1 MASEPLPVVPAAAVP
16 AEEGRP
22 AWLVEE
28 LWTDQAVGIIGG
40 VPKAC
45 KSWLALDLAVSVG
58 SGTPALGRFPVPAA
72 GVVLLYGAE
81 DAPAQIRNRLAGIA
95 LARGLQLDQI
105 DLRLI
110 VVPSLRLDTDR
121 DRERLRLTLA
131 EHRPRLLVLD
141 PLVRLHRLDENSAGE
156 VSALLGELRTIQR
169 EHHLAI
175 VLVHHLRKN
184 AAPRGQDGQSLRGSS
199 DLHAWGDSNLYLR
212 RRDRHLLLTVEHRS
226 APAPAPRTLEL
237 ADEPAP
243 HLRVINEPVPVPVA
257 DLSRKV
263 IEQLDAAGGPLDR
276 DTLRERLRVRN
287 AAIGEVLVRLRA
299 AGRVERCA
307 GGFRLREPDQLSIPA
322 STPTHERERNPPRQ
336 ERRLAPA
343 GG

>member
-1 MASEPLPVVPAAAVP
+1 M
-16 AEEGRP
+16 
-22 AWLVEE
+22 
-28 LWTDQAVGIIGG
+28 
-40 VPKAC
+40 
-45 KSWLALDLAVSVG
+45 
-58 SGTPALGRFPVPAA
+58 
-72 GVVLLYGAE
+72 
-81 DAPAQIRNRLAGIA
+81 
-95 LARGLQLDQI
+95 
-105 DLRLI
+105 
-110 VVPSLRLDTDR
+110 VPSLRLDTDR

-131 EHRPRLLVLD
+131 AHRPRLLVLD

-156 VSALLGELRTIQR
+156 VSALLGDLRAIQR

-184 AAPRGQDGQSLRGSS
+184 GAPRGQDGQSLRGSG

-243 HLRVINEPVPVPVA
+243 HLRVVDEPAPVPTA
-257 DLSRKV
+257 DLARQV
-263 IEQLDAAGGPLDR
+263 VEQLAATDAPLDR
-276 DTLRERLRVRN
+276 ETLRERLRVRN
-287 AAIGEVLVRLRA
+287 AAIGEALVRLRA

-307 GGFRLREPDQLSIPA
+307 GGFRLRDPDQLSIPV
-322 STPTHERERNPPRQ
+322 PIPMQQRERNAPLHQ
-336 ERRLAPA
+336 GRLAPA

>member
-1 MASEPLPVVPAAAVP
+1 MASEPLPVVPAAAIP
-16 AEEGRP
+16 ADEGRP
-22 AWLVEE
+22 AWLVED
-28 LWTDQAVGIIGG
+28 LWTDEAVGIVGG
-40 VPKAC
+40 APKCC
-45 KSWLALDLAVSVG
+45 KTWLALDLAVSVG
-58 SGTPALGRFPVPAA
+58 SGTPALGRFPVTTA

-81 DAPAQIRNRLAGIA
+81 DAPAQLRARLAGIA
-95 LARGLQLDQI
+95 LARGLQLDQV

-131 EHRPRLLVLD
+131 EHHPRLLVLD

-156 VSALLGELRTIQR
+156 VSALLGELRAIQR
-169 EHHLAI
+169 EYHLAI

-184 AAPRGQDGQSLRGSS
+184 AAPRGQDGQSLRGSG

-212 RRDRHLLLTVEHRS
+212 RRDRQLLLTAEHRS
-226 APAPAPRTLEL
+226 APAPGPRTLEL

-243 HLRVINEPVPVPVA
+243 HLRIVDEPAPVPVA
-257 DLSRKV
+257 DLARQV
-263 IEQLDAAGGPLDR
+263 MELLDATDAPLDR

-287 AAIGEVLVRLRA
+287 AAIGEALVRLRA

-307 GGFRLREPDQLSIPA
+307 GGFRLRDPNQLPIPVPA
-322 STPTHERERNPPRQ
+322 PVQERERNPPLHQ
-336 ERRLAPA
+336 GRLAPA

>member
-1 MASEPLPVVPAAAVP
+1 MASEPLPVLPVAAVP
-16 AEEGRP
+16 AEDHRP

-28 LWTDQAVGIIGG
+28 LWTAEAVGIVGG
-40 VPKAC
+40 APKCC
-45 KSWLALDLAVSVG
+45 KTWLALDLAVAVG
-58 SGTPALGRFPVPAA
+58 SGTPALGRFAVPAA
-72 GVVLLYGAE
+72 GAVLLYGAE
-81 DAPAQIRNRLAGIA
+81 DAPAQLRQRLAGIA
-95 LARGLQLDQI
+95 LARGLQLDQL

-156 VSALLGELRTIQR
+156 ISALLGELRAIQR

-184 AAPRGQDGQSLRGSS
+184 AAARGQDGQSLRGSG

-212 RRDRHLLLTVEHRS
+212 RRDRNLLLTVEHRS

-243 HLRVINEPVPVPVA
+243 HLRVVDEPATVPVA
-257 DLSRKV
+257 DLANKL
-263 IEQLDAAGGPLDR
+263 LDELGAADAPLDR

-287 AAIGEVLVRLRA
+287 AAIGEALVRLRA

-307 GGFRLREPDQLSIPA
+307 GGFRLRDPDQLRIPVPA
-322 STPTHERERNPPRQ
+322 PIQEGERNPPTH

>member
-1 MASEPLPVVPAAAVP
+1 MASEPLPVLAAAAVP
-16 AEEGRP
+16 AEEDRP
-22 AWLVEE
+22 AWLVED
-28 LWTDQAVGIIGG
+28 LWTDEAVGIVGG
-40 VPKAC
+40 APKAC
-45 KSWLALDLAVSVG
+45 KTWLALDLAVSVG
-58 SGTPALGRFPVPAA
+58 SGTPALGRFAVPVA
-72 GVVLLYGAE
+72 GTVLLYGAE
-81 DAPAQIRNRLAGIA
+81 DAPAQLRNRLAGIT
-95 LARGLQLDQI
+95 LARGLQLDQV

-131 EHRPRLLVLD
+131 EHHPRLLVLD

-156 VSALLGELRTIQR
+156 VSALLGELRAIQR

-184 AAPRGQDGQSLRGSS
+184 AAPRGQDGQSLRGSG

-212 RRDRHLLLTVEHRS
+212 RRDRQLLLTIEHRS

-243 HLRVINEPVPVPVA
+243 HLRVIDEPAPVPVA
-257 DLSRKV
+257 DLTRKV
-263 IEQLDAAGGPLDR
+263 IEQLDAAEAPLDR

-307 GGFRLREPDQLSIPA
+307 GGFRLRHPDQLSIPVP
-322 STPTHERERNPPRQ
+322 TPIQERERNPPHHD
-336 ERRLAPA
+336 RRLAPA

>member
-1 MASEPLPVVPAAAVP
+1 MASEPLPVLAASAVP

-22 AWLVEE
+22 RWLVED
-28 LWTDQAVGIIGG
+28 LWTDEAVGIVGG
-40 VPKAC
+40 SPKTG
-45 KSWLALDLAVSVG
+45 KTWLALDLAVSVA
-58 SGTPALGRFPVPAA
+58 SGTPALGRFPVPTA
-72 GVVLLYGAE
+72 GTVLLYGAE
-81 DAPAQIRNRLAGIA
+81 DAPAQLRHRLAGIA
-95 LARGLQLDQI
+95 LARGLSLDQI

-156 VSALLGELRTIQR
+156 ISVLLGELRAIQR

-184 AAPRGQDGQSLRGSS
+184 AAPRGQDGQSLRGSG

-212 RRDRHLLLTVEHRS
+212 RRDRQLLLTVEHRS

-237 ADEPAP
+237 ANEPAP
-243 HLRVINEPVPVPVA
+243 HLRVIDEPPQVPVA
-257 DLSRKV
+257 DLTRKV
-263 IEQLDAAGGPLDR
+263 IELLDAADAPLDR
-276 DTLRERLRVRN
+276 ETLRDRLRVRN

-299 AGRVERCA
+299 AGRVERCD
-307 GGFRLREPDQLSIPA
+307 GGFRLRHPDQLPIPVPA
-322 STPTHERERNPPRQ
+322 PMQERERNAPLHD
-336 ERRLAPA
+336 RRLAPA